1 MQRTQIV
8 GNHRWWRAPAGVL
21 AAILLVALASAVY
34 VLLNRLSD
42 EVLAILATVGC
53 AAGVALPTSLV
64 ALAVILRRESK
75 PAERPVQQPQM
86 TQPVLM
92 MVPPMQMQLPQTQP
106 PATPATMVHQPARE
120 FTILGDE

>member
-1 MQRTQIV
+1 MPVRS
-8 GNHRWWRAPAGVL
+8 NRWWRAPAIVL
-21 AAILLVALASAVY
+21 AVILLVALASAVY

-75 PAERPVQQPQM
+75 PAERPAQPQM
-86 TQPVLM
+86 TQPIMM
-92 MVPPMQMQLPQTQP
+92 MVPPMQMQLPQAQQP
-106 PATPATMVHQPARE
+106 VPEAAFASPPPVRE

>member
-1 MQRTQIV
+1 MQRIQTADKSQ
-8 GNHRWWRAPAGVL
+8 RWWRAPAIVL

-42 EVLAILATVGC
+42 EVLTIIATIGC

-75 PAERPVQQPQM
+75 PADRPVQQPQM

-92 MVPPMQMQLPQTQP
+92 MVPPMQMQLPQVHQAP
-106 PATPATMVHQPARE
+106 EATMVHQSARQ